1 MDLPLFV
8 RDLEG
13 SVHPVAVSVSSTV
26 EEIFEQLQGIVA
38 TDGCDLLL
46 EGVPLSRTDE
56 VAETGVAPDDVL
68 QLTSKKLRLT
78 WQVYDGDNSAA
89 ELLEDGTAVVNRN
102 QTTKNWDAHTAP
114 LIPLARTGTSF
125 SFVVQCLYEPSW
137 TTSIGV
143 TAEGLRAGR
152 GSTEMAQL
160 SIGEKGAVQWDS
172 EELLEY
178 LVTVGSVLEFQV
190 DAVPHAGSGAAAAA
204 AGEDSGED
212 RRMQVEVNVYVHT
225 EGRRVH
231 GKAITFLTEAKHVHL
246 SCYCYAPGQGW
257 RIVNNLE
264 SLRAA

>member
-1 MDLPLFV
+1 MKSEQRMGEREREGKGGGREGRGHTFFFCTHVVPPPPFGFV
-8 RDLEG
+8 F
-13 SVHPVAVSVSSTV
+13 VHPCPST
-26 EEIFEQLQGIVA
+26 
-38 TDGCDLLL
+38 
-46 EGVPLSRTDE
+46 P
-56 VAETGVAPDDVL
+56 P
-68 QLTSKKLRLT
+68 
-78 WQVYDGDNSAA
+78 
-89 ELLEDGTAVVNRN
+89 RN

-160 SIGEKGAVQWDS
+160 SIGEKGAVQWESD
-172 EELLEY
+172 ELAEY

-190 DAVPHAGSGAAAAA
+190 DAVPHAGAGAA
-204 AGEDSGED
+204 AGEDGGED